1 MGNKDVSLVFDTALR
16 SKVPMPFA
24 SLLQDRFTS
33 ALNQPG
39 LGGLDWSAIGIDIS
53 KNAGVNLVVG
63 NGEAGAAGR
72 QTHSKKQAKE
82 KKKE

>member
-1 MGNKDVSLVFDTALR
+1 
-16 SKVPMPFA
+16 MPFA

-63 NGEAGAAGR
+63 SEEAGAAGH
-72 QTHSKKQAKE
+72 QTHTKKLVKG
-82 KKKE
+82 KK